1 MPRKLRIAVRG
12 AAIAA
17 ATGGLYALYLCGL
30 VIAGAIPRARRA
42 WRAGIL
48 RAWGRLVCAALGLR
62 LERTGRPPAPPCMV
76 VSNHLGY
83 LDIPVLASQLGA
95 VFVAKSEIARWPVW
109 GPLART
115 MGTLFVERER
125 KRDIPLVNTRI
136 ERALRRGERIVLFPE
151 GSTGDGQ
158 RVQPFRASLLAPA
171 ADGGHA
177 VHHASLSY
185 ATAPADPPAAS
196 AVCWWGGVPFARH
209 ALGLLAL
216 ERIEARLAFGERAF
230 AGRDRKRLAEE
241 LWRAVSQDFVP
252 VPRAAAPARAE
263 GAEPCAP

>member
-17 ATGGLYALYLCGL
+17 ATGGLYALYLAGL
-30 VIAGAIPRARRA
+30 VLAGAIPRARRA
-42 WRAGIL
+42 WRSAIL

-62 LERTGRPPAPPCMV
+62 LERVGRPPEPPCML

-95 VFVAKSEIARWPVW
+95 VFVAKSEIARWPLW
-109 GPLART
+109 GPLSRT
-115 MGTLFVERER
+115 MGTLFVDRAR
-125 KRDIPLVNTRI
+125 LRDIPRVNTRI

-151 GSTGDGQ
+151 GGTAGGE
-158 RVQPFRASLLAPA
+158 RVAPFRTGLLAPA
-171 ADGGHA
+171 VEGGHP
-177 VHHASLSY
+177 VHFASLSY
-185 ATAPADPPAAS
+185 ATGPADPPAAL
-196 AVCWWGGVPFARH
+196 AICWWGGVPFARH

-216 ERIEARLAFGERAF
+216 ERIEARLCFGERAITE
-230 AGRDRKRLAEE
+230 RDRKRLADA
-241 LWRAVSQDFVP
+241 LWRAVSQQFVP
-252 VPRAAAPARAE
+252 MSRASALAREE